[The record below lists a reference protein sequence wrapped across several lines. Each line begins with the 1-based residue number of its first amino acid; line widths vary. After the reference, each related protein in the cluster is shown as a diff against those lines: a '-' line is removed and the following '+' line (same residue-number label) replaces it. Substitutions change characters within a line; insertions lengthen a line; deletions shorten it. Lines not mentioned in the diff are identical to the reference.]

1 MTGMLDGKSVLITG
15 GGSGIGRAT
24 ALMAVREGAR
34 VVVADINKPAADET
48 VAAIADAGGEA
59 IAVEVDV
66 SDEPQV
72 EALVAVADNA
82 FGGLD
87 GAFNNAGV
95 ARGRDWTPGTLT
107 AQTSL
112 EAWRDVTSVN
122 LDGVFLCLRQ
132 ELRLMEQR
140 GGGAIVNTASVAGL
154 IGLAGAS
161 PYTASKHAVVGL
173 TKAAALEYAE
183 AGIRINAL
191 CPGYVTTPMTALT
204 AALPEVDVKRMQRVP
219 MSRYGTPDEVAELVV
234 WLLSDRASF
243 CTGSAFTVGGGIEA
257 G

>member
-1 MTGMLDGKSVLITG
+1 MTGMLAGKSVLITG

-24 ALMAVREGAR
+24 ALMAVREGAK
-34 VVVADINKPAADET
+34 VVIGDISKAGAVET
-48 VAAIADAGGEA
+48 VAMVTEAGGEGV
-59 IAVEVDV
+59 AVEADV
-66 SDEPQV
+66 SDESQV
-72 EALVAVADNA
+72 EALVATADEA

-87 GAFNNAGV
+87 CAFNNAGV
-95 ARGRDWTPGTLT
+95 ARGRDWVPGTLT

-112 EAWRDVTSVN
+112 QAWRDVTSVN

-132 ELRLMEQR
+132 ELALMEKR
-140 GGGAIVNTASVAGL
+140 GSGAIVNTASVAGL

-161 PYTASKHAVVGL
+161 PYTASKHAVIGL

-204 AALPEVDVKRMQRVP
+204 ASLPEVDVKRMERVP
-219 MSRYGTPDEVAELVV
+219 MSRYGTPDEVAEMVV

-243 CTGSAFTVGGGIEA
+243 CTGSAFTVGGGVEA

>member
-1 MTGMLDGKSVLITG
+1 MAGMLDGKSVLITG

-24 ALMAVREGAR
+24 ALAAVREGAA
-34 VVVADINKPAADET
+34 VVVGDISKAGAVET
-48 VAAIADAGGEA
+48 VGMITDAGGRGL
-59 IAVEVDV
+59 AVEVDV
-66 SDEPQV
+66 TDEAQV
-72 EALVAVADNA
+72 EALVATADEA

-95 ARGRDWTPGTLT
+95 ARGRDWQPGTLT

-112 EAWRDVTSVN
+112 QAWRDVTSVN

-132 ELRLMEQR
+132 ELQLMEKR

-183 AGIRINAL
+183 AGIRVNAL

-204 AALPEVDVKRMQRVP
+204 AQVPGADEKRMQRVP
-219 MSRYGTPDEVAELVV
+219 MSRYGTPEEVAEMVV

>member
-1 MTGMLDGKSVLITG
+1 MPGMLEGKSVLITG

-24 ALMAVREGAR
+24 ALTAVREGAA
-34 VVVADINKPAADET
+34 VVIGDISKTGADET
-48 VAAIADAGGEA
+48 VAMITAAGGQA
-59 IAVEVDV
+59 LAVEVDV
-66 SDEPQV
+66 SDEAQV
-72 EALVAVADNA
+72 EALVAAADNA

-95 ARGRDWTPGTLT
+95 SRGRDWEPGMLT
-107 AQTSL
+107 ADTSL
-112 EAWRDVTSVN
+112 QAWRDVTSVN

-132 ELRLMEQR
+132 ELQLMQKR
-140 GGGAIVNTASVAGL
+140 GRGAIVNTASIAGL

-161 PYTASKHAVVGL
+161 PYTATKHAVVGL

-183 AGIRINAL
+183 TGIRINAL

-204 AALPEVDVKRMQRVP
+204 ASLPDVDRKRMERVP
-219 MSRYGTPDEVAELVV
+219 MSRYGTADEVAEMVV

-243 CTGSAFTVGGGIEA
+243 CTGSAFTVGGGVEA

>member
-1 MTGMLDGKSVLITG
+1 MTRVLEDKSVLITG

-24 ALMAVREGAR
+24 ALAAVREGAA
-34 VVVADINKPAADET
+34 VVVADMSKSGADET
-48 VAAIADAGGEA
+48 VEQITAAGGKAIAL
-59 IAVEVDV
+59 EVDV
-66 SDEPQV
+66 TDEAQV
-72 EALVAVADNA
+72 EAMVSAADDA

-95 ARGRDWTPGTLT
+95 ARGRDWAPGTLT

-112 EAWRDVTSVN
+112 QAWRDVTSVN
-122 LDGVFLCLRQ
+122 LDGVFLCLRS
-132 ELRLMEQR
+132 ELQRMEQR
-140 GGGAIVNTASVAGL
+140 GRGAIVNTASVAGL

-161 PYTASKHAVVGL
+161 PYTASKHAVIGL

-183 AGIRINAL
+183 TGIRINAL

-204 AALPEVDVKRMQRVP
+204 GALPEVNAKRMERVP
-219 MSRYGTPDEVAELVV
+219 MSRYGTPEEVAEMVV

>member
-1 MTGMLDGKSVLITG
+1 MSGMLDGRSVLITG

-24 ALMAVREGAR
+24 ALTAVREGAA
-34 VVVADINKPAADET
+34 VVVGDISKEGADQT
-48 VAAIADAGGEA
+48 VASISELGGKS

-66 SDEPQV
+66 TDEAQV
-72 EALVAVADNA
+72 EALVAQADGA

-95 ARGRDWTPGTLT
+95 ARGRDWAPGTLT

-112 EAWRDVTSVN
+112 QAWRDVTSVN

-132 ELRLMEQR
+132 ELQVMEKR

-183 AGIRINAL
+183 TGIRINAL

-204 AALPEVDVKRMQRVP
+204 AALPEVDVKRMERVP
-219 MSRYGTPDEVAELVV
+219 MSRYGTPDEVAEMVV

>member
-1 MTGMLDGKSVLITG
+1 MTRMLEGKSVLITG

-24 ALMAVREGAR
+24 ALTAVREGAA
-34 VVVADINKPAADET
+34 VVVADISKAGADET
-48 VAAIADAGGEA
+48 VALITEARGEA
-59 IAVEVDV
+59 IAIEVDV
-66 SDEPQV
+66 TDEAQV
-72 EALVAVADNA
+72 EALVAAADDA

-112 EAWRDVTSVN
+112 QAWRDVLSVN
-122 LDGVFLCLRQ
+122 LDGVFLCLRA
-132 ELRLMEQR
+132 ELRRMERR
-140 GGGAIVNTASVAGL
+140 GRGAIVNTASVAGL
-154 IGLAGAS
+154 IGLAGAA

-173 TKAAALEYAE
+173 TKSAALEYAE
-183 AGIRINAL
+183 TGIRINAL

-204 AALPEVDVKRMQRVP
+204 AKVPGADAKRMERVP
-219 MSRYGTPDEVAELVV
+219 MSRYGTPDEVAEMVV
-234 WLLSDRASF
+234 WLLSDKASF